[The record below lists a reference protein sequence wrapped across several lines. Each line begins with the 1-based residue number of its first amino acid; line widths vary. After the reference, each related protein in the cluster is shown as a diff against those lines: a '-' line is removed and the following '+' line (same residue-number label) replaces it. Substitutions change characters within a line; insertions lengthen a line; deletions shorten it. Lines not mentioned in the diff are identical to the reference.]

1 MYEETGDAGFTCRKC
16 GISRPTLRKWYRRYK
31 QYGETGLASK
41 SRKPLH
47 TPNQKVF
54 TEQDNWII
62 EIRKERRLGARGIQH
77 EMARLHDSHF
87 SLATIHKVLQRH
99 KTPLLHRLR
108 REKKFKRYEKKLPGE
123 RVQLD
128 TVKIAPGI
136 YQYTAVDD
144 YSRFLVAAI
153 YSRSNAKNTID
164 FLELLL
170 DAFVVPIQYI
180 QTDRGAEFMAEEVQ
194 TWLKEHN
201 IKYRP
206 NKPGSPHLNGK
217 VERVQRTALDE
228 FYSGADLK
236 SPILESELG
245 EWVMYYNYQR
255 IHGSFGTTPMER
267 FAKKIDE
274 APFWEEVSSRY
285 DPQKE
290 RFRVQDYA
298 LDQQL
303 NKLKTSGKNNLEGNV
318 KKS

>member
-1 MYEETGDAGFTCRKC
+1 M
-16 GISRPTLRKWYRRYK
+16 
-31 QYGETGLASK
+31 
-41 SRKPLH
+41 
-47 TPNQKVF
+47 
-54 TEQDNWII
+54 

-77 EMARLHDSHF
+77 EMIRIHDCHL
-87 SLATIHKVLQRH
+87 SLATIHKVLQSH
-99 KTPLLHRLR
+99 KAAPLHRLR
-108 REKKFKRYEKKLPGE
+108 RNKKFKRYEKKLPGE

-144 YSRFLVAAI
+144 YSRFLVTAI

-170 DAFVVPIQYI
+170 DAYTVPIQYI

-194 TWLKEHN
+194 AWLKEHY

-255 IHGSFGTTPMER
+255 IHGSFGTSPMER

-274 APFWEEVSSRY
+274 APFWEEVSNRY
-285 DPQKE
+285 DSKKE
-290 RFRVQDYA
+290 RFQVRNYV

-303 NKLKTSGKNNLEGNV
+303 KKLKNADENDPAGNV